1 MAGHNQSVCFVN
13 KDYWFIYQKNSFRL
27 RQLMQM
33 FSWRINKC
41 VDESCK
47 NGDQHCPMSHC
58 GSKMAFYSR
67 CTPNLN
73 YISKDDDDS
82 FCLTSLLISVMMSD
96 SSHCQ
101 NTTIYKLAY
110 IYGAVGSIVL
120 LHAWLY
126 TLLYTLYTLYTLSW
140 FSVAD
145 KAVNVRWW
153 QSSESW
159 GPPFHLM
166 TSPVHRSLLRACGC
180 LVSVVGLPSLQFF
193 SSFIDFPGHISIF

>member
-1 MAGHNQSVCFVN
+1 MPPPRDFDFWPFDLEVGVGVACAKILRIDAFV
-13 KDYWFIYQKNSFRL
+13 
-27 RQLMQM
+27 
-33 FSWRINKC
+33 
-41 VDESCK
+41 
-47 NGDQHCPMSHC
+47 
-58 GSKMAFYSR
+58 
-67 CTPNLN
+67 
-73 YISKDDDDS
+73 DDDDS

-101 NTTIYKLAY
+101 NRTIYKLAY

-153 QSSESW
+153 
-159 GPPFHLM
+159 
-166 TSPVHRSLLRACGC
+166 
-180 LVSVVGLPSLQFF
+180 
-193 SSFIDFPGHISIF
+193 